1 MSFRQDLTLNNSF
14 IKESNMGFRD
24 YISRSCELLPNIRNF
39 KIGNCEALRKVGV
52 SSGKKNSVAK
62 KIIAIEALLFQ

>member
-1 MSFRQDLTLNNSF
+1 
-14 IKESNMGFRD
+14 MGFRD